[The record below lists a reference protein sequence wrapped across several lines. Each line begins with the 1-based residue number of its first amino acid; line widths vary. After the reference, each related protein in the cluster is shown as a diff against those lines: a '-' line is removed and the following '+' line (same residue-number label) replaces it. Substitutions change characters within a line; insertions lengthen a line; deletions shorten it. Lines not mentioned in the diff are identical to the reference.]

1 MANTCNLYTF
11 LRVSQFPLYIFAVY
25 MFTLWLFLAW
35 ALTIL
40 IHVSI
45 KRTYFTC
52 INCTK
57 WRNLNFVLCI
67 LNHISEFLLLLKMY
81 VRTRK
86 KKWALK
92 IQCLCIKFTFNFI
105 PFDRRRTQSG
115 AHIFGKHASQF
126 TPFSSYDLAWIV

>member
-1 MANTCNLYTF
+1 MYKLYKVKEFEFCALHSKPYIRVFIATENVCAN
-11 LRVSQFPLYIFAVY
+11 
-25 MFTLWLFLAW
+25 
-35 ALTIL
+35 
-40 IHVSI
+40 
-45 KRTYFTC
+45 K
-52 INCTK
+52 
-57 WRNLNFVLCI
+57 
-67 LNHISEFLLLLKMY
+67 
-81 VRTRK
+81 K